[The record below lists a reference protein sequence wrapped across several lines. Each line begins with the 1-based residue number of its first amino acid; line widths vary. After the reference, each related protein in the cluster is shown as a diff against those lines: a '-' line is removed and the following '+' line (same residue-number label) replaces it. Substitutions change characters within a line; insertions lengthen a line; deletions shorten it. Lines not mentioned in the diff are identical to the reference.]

1 MILENY
7 RHTIDYKS
15 QSAKETAKKNNLS
28 DKGER

>member
-15 QSAKETAKKNNLS
+15 QSPKETAKKNNLS